1 MHKQNALERKKQLWK
16 DKHVRESEPHA
27 KQMQWVRPK
36 VVVNAMVM
44 AVVRSQPKQTQMVSP
59 TVRVKHTVRG
69 RG

>member
-1 MHKQNALERKKQLWK
+1 MQEL
-16 DKHVRESEPHA
+16 EPHA
-27 KQMQWVRPK
+27 KPMQWVRPK